1 VFTSMVIALDLE
13 REGDRALPIAR
24 SLSALTDVPVELLT
38 VQSPGL
44 PEEADAYE
52 LRRRA
57 DANGW
62 TDASCTVLQSNEPA
76 DAIADHVN
84 ARPGALLVM
93 ATTAKS
99 PVRQHFLGS
108 VSEGV
113 LNRVRRPVLL
123 VGPHVPAGAD
133 MSRPTLVVCVD
144 STEAATRARPVVT
157 AWMRTFKSASP
168 WVVEVLP
175 APLERLGVGRD
186 MVESAY
192 VKFLAQQLSNAEV
205 DASWE
210 VLHGA
215 DVGGRLEEFI
225 GTVDDPVLVA
235 TSTNWTDE
243 HTHWHSTT
251 RRLVQRSTRP
261 VLVIPGQRDTSPR

>member
-1 VFTSMVIALDLE
+1 MYTSIVIALDLE

-24 SLSALTDVPVELLT
+24 SLTAVTDVSVELLT

-44 PEEADAYE
+44 PEVFDAIE

-62 TDASCTVLQSNEPA
+62 PAATCTVLQSNDPA
-76 DAIADHVN
+76 DAIADYVN
-84 ARPGALLVM
+84 SRPGALLVM

-99 PVRQHFLGS
+99 PVRQFLGS

-113 LNRVRRPVLL
+113 LNRVRGPVLL
-123 VGPHVPAGAD
+123 VGPRVAADAD

-157 AWMRTFKSASP
+157 AWMQTFKSASP
-168 WVVEVLP
+168 WAVEVLP
-175 APLERLGVGRD
+175 APFEKFGVGRD
-186 MVESAY
+186 RVESAY
-192 VKFLAQQLSNAEV
+192 VKVLAEQLANADI

-215 DVGGRLEEFI
+215 DVGERLEEFI
-225 GTVDDPVLVA
+225 RTVDAPVLVA

-251 RRLVQRSTRP
+251 RRLVQRATRP
-261 VLVIPGQRDTSPR
+261 VLVIPSHRRTSPR